1 MKSRG
6 MRKWTNRRKRENR
19 EHMSFTLIK
28 ERKAEHE
35 IIKKQFDLLVQNCVR
50 LAGINLQKES
60 RADSRVMGAG
70 SRWEN
75 GQSGFKINSY

>member
-1 MKSRG
+1 
-6 MRKWTNRRKRENR
+6 
-19 EHMSFTLIK
+19 MSFTLIK

-50 LAGINLQKES
+50 LARINLQKES
-60 RADSRVMGAG
+60 RADSRVMGPG